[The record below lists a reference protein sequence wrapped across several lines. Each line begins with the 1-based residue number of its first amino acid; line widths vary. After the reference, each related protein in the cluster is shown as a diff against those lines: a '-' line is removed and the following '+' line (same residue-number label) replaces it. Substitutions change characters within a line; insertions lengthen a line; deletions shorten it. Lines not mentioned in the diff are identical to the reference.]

1 MAAVICSTIFFLA
14 AMPMPGGASIRQTGI
29 IPSFHVKNSNV
40 LQLRRNAGEPAR
52 RDLGAEIRCPFAGLL
67 GGSSRSV
74 RLLALLS
81 TWAGREPE
89 RSWRRSL
96 VAITRPPKSWVKTVG
111 FTIVRVSDPGGQFS
125 GSRGQLAFTGTSW
138 VTATTS
144 AMNDAGDAGDERT

>member
-1 MAAVICSTIFFLA
+1 MLKHSPFLPIAAQCVE
-14 AMPMPGGASIRQTGI
+14 
-29 IPSFHVKNSNV
+29 VV
-40 LQLRRNAGEPAR
+40 RRAI
-52 RDLGAEIRCPFAGLL
+52 L
-67 GGSSRSV
+67 V
-74 RLLALLS
+74 RYLALLS
-81 TWAGREPE
+81 TWVGRVPE

-96 VAITRPPKSWVKTVG
+96 AAIARPPKSWVKTVG